1 MGVPLLDLKAQY
13 ATQKDEINRAVLEVL
28 ESQHFILGPQVKE
41 LEEAIGRYVGAAF
54 ACGVSSGTDAL
65 LIALMAEGVGPGDEV
80 ITPPYSFFATA
91 GCPVR
96 LGATPVFVEI
106 EPRSFNLD
114 PARLEAA
121 ITPRTKAIIPV
132 HLYGQS
138 AELAPILEIAAA
150 RGVPVIE
157 DGAQAIGTEY
167 QGRRVGGFGAY
178 GCFSFFPSKNLGGV
192 GDGGMVVTQDPA
204 RAQKLEILRVHGGKP
219 KYYHRVIGGNFRLDA
234 IQAAVLN
241 VKLRLL
247 DEWTR
252 RRQENAATYR
262 RLLTEAGLVVD
273 PASLDPATLDMSGR
287 KGVVLPWERPGDR
300 HIYNQFVLRVDKRD
314 ELRAHLSAR
323 GIGNEVYYPVPFHQ
337 QDCFANLGHQ
347 AGDFP
352 VSEIAANQS
361 IAIPIYPEL
370 SEAQQREVVEALAAF
385 LS

>member
-13 ATQKDEINRAVLEVL
+13 ATQREEINRAVLEVL
-28 ESQHFILGPQVKE
+28 ESQHFILGPKVKE
-41 LEEAIGRYVGAAF
+41 LEEAVGAYVGATH

-106 EPRSFNLD
+106 DPRSFNLD

-138 AELAPILEIAAA
+138 ADLAPILAIAA
-150 RGVPVIE
+150 RHGVTVIE

-167 QGRRVGGFGAY
+167 QGRRVGGLGQY

-192 GDGGMVVTQDPA
+192 GDGGMVVTQDEKRAA
-204 RAQKLEILRVHGGKP
+204 RLEILRVHGGKP

-234 IQAAVLN
+234 IQAAVLT
-241 VKLRLL
+241 VKLRKL
-247 DEWTR
+247 DEWTTA
-252 RRQENAATYR
+252 RQANAERYR
-262 RLLTEAGLVVD
+262 RLLAEAGLVVD
-273 PASLDPATLDMSGR
+273 PADLDPATLDMAGR
-287 KGVVLPWERPGDR
+287 KGVVLPWARPGDR
-300 HIYNQFVLRVDKRD
+300 HIYNQFVLRVDRRD
-314 ELRAHLSAR
+314 ELRAFLSAR
-323 GIGNEVYYPVPFHQ
+323 GIGNEVYYPVPFHL
-337 QDCFANLGHQ
+337 QDCFANLGHGL
-347 AGDFP
+347 GDFP
-352 VSEIAANQS
+352 VSECAANQS
-361 IAIPIYPEL
+361 LAIPIYPEL
-370 SEAQQREVVEALAAF
+370 REDQQREVVGVLMEF
-385 LS
+385 MR

>member
-13 ATQKDEINRAVLEVL
+13 ATQREEINQAVLAVL
-28 ESQHFILGPQVKE
+28 ESQHFILGPQVKA
-41 LEEAIGRYVGAAF
+41 LEDALGAYVGAAH
-54 ACGVSSGTDAL
+54 AVGVSSGTDAL

-96 LGATPVFVEI
+96 LGARPVFVDI
-106 EPRSFNLD
+106 EPACFNLD

-138 AELAPILEIAAA
+138 AELAPILEIAA
-150 RGVPVIE
+150 RHGVAVIE

-167 QGRRVGGFGAY
+167 QGRRVGGLGAY

-192 GDGGMVVTQDPA
+192 GDGGLVVTQDPE
-204 RAQKLEILRVHGGKP
+204 RAKRLEILRVHGGRP

-262 RLLTEAGLVVD
+262 RLLGEAGLVVD
-273 PASLDPATLDMSGR
+273 GAKLDPASLDMRGV
-287 KGVVLPWERPGDR
+287 KGVALPWERPGDR
-300 HIYNQFVLRVDKRD
+300 HIYNQFVLRVDRRD
-314 ELRAHLSAR
+314 ELRAFLNSR

-337 QDCFANLGHQ
+337 QDCFANLGHKT
-347 AGDFP
+347 GDFV
-352 VSEIAANQS
+352 VSEVAASQS
-361 IAIPIYPEL
+361 VAIPIYPEL
-370 SEAQQREVVEALAAF
+370 TEVQQREVVAALVDWI
-385 LS
+385 S

>member
-1 MGVPLLDLKAQY
+1 VGVPLLDLKAQY
-13 ATQKDEINRAVLEVL
+13 ATQKDEIDRAVLEVL
-28 ESQHFILGPQVKE
+28 ESQHFILGPKVKD
-41 LEEAIGRYVGAAF
+41 LEEAIGRYVGAEF

-138 AELAPILEIAAA
+138 AELAPILEIAA
-150 RGVPVIE
+150 RHGVPVIE

-167 QGRRVGGFGAY
+167 QGKRVGGFGAY
-178 GCFSFFPSKNLGGV
+178 GCFSFFPSKNLGGA
-192 GDGGMVVTQDPA
+192 GDGGMVVTGDAQRAA
-204 RAQKLEILRVHGGKP
+204 RLEILRTHGAKP

-262 RLLTEAGLVVD
+262 RLLAEAGLVVD
-273 PASLDPATLDMSGR
+273 AATLDPATLDMKGV
-287 KGVVLPWERPGDR
+287 KGVVPPWERPGDR
-300 HIYNQFVLRVDKRD
+300 HIYNQFVLRVDRRD
-314 ELRAHLSAR
+314 ELRAFLSSR
-323 GIGNEVYYPVPFHQ
+323 GIGNEVYYPVPFHL
-337 QDCFANLGHQ
+337 QDCFANLGCQ

-352 VSEIAANQS
+352 ASEVAALQS

-370 SEAQQREVVEALAAF
+370 TLDQQREVVGALSDF

>member
-13 ATQKDEINRAVLEVL
+13 ATQREEISRAVLEVL
-28 ESQHFILGPQVKE
+28 ESQHFILGPKVKE
-41 LEEAIGRYVGAAF
+41 LEDALGSYVGAAH
-54 ACGVSSGTDAL
+54 AIGVSSGTDAL

-96 LGATPVFVEI
+96 LGARPVFVEI
-106 EPRSFNLD
+106 ESRSFNLD

-138 AELAPILEIAAA
+138 AELTPILEIAG
-150 RGVPVIE
+150 RHGVPVIE

-167 QGRRVGGFGAY
+167 QGRRVGSLGAH

-192 GDGGMVVTQDPA
+192 GDGGMVVTGDAERA
-204 RAQKLEILRVHGGKP
+204 RRLEILRVHGAQP

-234 IQAAVLN
+234 LQAAVLI

-262 RLLTEAGLVVD
+262 RLLSEAGLVVD
-273 PASLDPATLDMSGR
+273 PARLDPATLDMGGV
-287 KGVVLPWERPGDR
+287 KGVALPWERPNDR
-300 HIYNQFVLRVDKRD
+300 HIYNQFVLRVDRRD
-314 ELRAHLSAR
+314 ELRAFLTAR
-323 GIGNEVYYPVPFHQ
+323 GIGNEVYYPVPFHL
-337 QDCFANLGHQ
+337 QDCFADLGHRR
-347 AGDFP
+347 GDFP
-352 VSEIAANQS
+352 VSEVAATQS

-370 SEAQQREVVEALAAF
+370 TEEQQRVVVAALADF
-385 LS
+385 NC